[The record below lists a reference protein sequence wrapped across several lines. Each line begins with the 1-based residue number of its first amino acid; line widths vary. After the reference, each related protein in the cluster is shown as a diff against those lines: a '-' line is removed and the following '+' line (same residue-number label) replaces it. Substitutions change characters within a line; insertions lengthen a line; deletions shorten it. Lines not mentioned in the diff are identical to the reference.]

1 MRRNLRI
8 EGYAI
13 ASADGMIA
21 DATGYM
27 PDSLKFEADQRF
39 LSDALDRVQVVC
51 HGRLSH
57 EGHPE
62 SHARRRLILTRRAPD
77 LMPDPDN
84 PNTWLWN
91 PAGAT
96 LEEACDAVGCG
107 SGTLAIAGGTEVF
120 SLFLKIGYDVFYLA
134 RAEQVHLPGGMPVFC
149 QGWFGQSAE
158 DVLRDAGL
166 QPAETCRLEHEVSL
180 VKWTPLIST
189 DIVGRRRPASDAFRI
204 G

>member
-1 MRRNLRI
+1 MRRRLRI

-21 DATGYM
+21 DASGFM
-27 PDSLKFEADQRF
+27 PDSLKFETDQRF
-39 LSDALDRVQVVC
+39 FLGALERVQVVC

-57 EGHPE
+57 EGDPD
-62 SHARRRLILTRRAPD
+62 SHTRRRLILTRRMPD
-77 LMPDPDN
+77 LTPDPDN

-120 SLFLKIGYDVFYLA
+120 SLFLKIGYDIFYLA
-134 RAEQVHLPGGMPVFC
+134 RAEQVRLPGGIPVFC
-149 QGWFGQSAE
+149 QGRFGQSAE

-166 QPAETCRLEHEVSL
+166 KPAESRWLDNDVSL
-180 VKWTPLIST
+180 VKWT
-189 DIVGRRRPASDAFRI
+189 V
-204 G
+204 